1 MSRYRM
7 IAIIISAVTE
17 YNAERLL
24 QNEICTYLKNKKR
37 TLKRFSCHFFLLHSV
52 VNSFEGVAS
61 FQLHF
66 NNNAFY

>member
-24 QNEICTYLKNKKR
+24 QNEICTYLKNKKE
-37 TLKRFSCHFFLLHSV
+37 H
-52 VNSFEGVAS
+52 
-61 FQLHF
+61 
-66 NNNAFY
+66 